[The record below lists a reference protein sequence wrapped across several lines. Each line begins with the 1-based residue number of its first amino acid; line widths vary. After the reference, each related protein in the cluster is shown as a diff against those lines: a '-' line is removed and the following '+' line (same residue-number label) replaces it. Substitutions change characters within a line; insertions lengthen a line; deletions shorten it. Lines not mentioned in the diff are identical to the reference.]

1 MPDYTSLALDFLPV
15 IGAEPARATATPPS
29 ENAMDVT
36 VIVCAKNEADRIG
49 ACLESVA
56 AQGVGKIIVVLAE
69 STDKTE
75 SIVVDMGFSYVPGT
89 GQGLTAD
96 RQLGISKA
104 GSAFIC
110 FVDAD
115 QRLGHQQ
122 IFRMLEEMIEL
133 KFDAINA
140 GLSIEGS
147 GWFSRAENS
156 FLELTHNVPGPKRMI
171 GVAPTIF
178 RSGVF
183 KMVAFD
189 SHITSTIDDTDFS
202 YRLKSTTEFRLGRSR
217 EVVTQ
222 EHRPGSRAYLRK
234 FWWYG
239 KGDGEFC
246 VKHPHRSL
254 SMGFHLLVRYP
265 LIYPFRA
272 VIAGD
277 FRAGLYSIIQGFVR
291 AMSALV
297 RLTAPLL
304 LTLFRPKMKGRNDTV
319 STM

>member
-1 MPDYTSLALDFLPV
+1 MIEADS
-15 IGAEPARATATPPS
+15 ARAAATPPS
-29 ENAMDVT
+29 ENTMDVT

-56 AQGVGKIIVVLAE
+56 AQGVGNLVIVLAE

-75 SIVVDMGFSYVPGT
+75 SIVGEMGYGYVPGS
-89 GQGLTAD
+89 GHGLTAD

-104 GSAFIC
+104 DSEFIC

-115 QRLGHQQ
+115 HRLGHQQ
-122 IFRMLEEMIEL
+122 ISRMLEEMIEL

-147 GWFSRAENS
+147 DWFCRAENAL
-156 FLELTHNVPGPKRMI
+156 LELTHNVAGPKKMI
-171 GVAPTIF
+171 GVAPTIY

-189 SHITSTIDDTDFS
+189 SHITSTIDDTDFF
-202 YRLKSTTEFRLGRSR
+202 YRLKTTTDLRLGRSR

-222 EHRPGSRAYLRK
+222 VHHSGPRAYLRK

-246 VKHPHRSL
+246 MKHPRRLL

-272 VIAGD
+272 VMAGD
-277 FRAGLYSIIQGFVR
+277 FRAGLYSTIQGSVR

-297 RLTAPLL
+297 RLSALL
-304 LTLFRPKMKGRNDTV
+304 VLTLFRPKMKKRNDTV
-319 STM
+319 SSK